1 MQVTTA
7 SYLRRFSFNFRGG
20 RHDNIIINCP
30 RSSVDRRT
38 ADMAVQFWLGL
49 FPKRNYRISRRCAD
63 NPVFNG
69 TVINLDLLMRRLRSN
84 FYATASDLN

>member
-7 SYLRRFSFNFRGG
+7 SYLPRFSFNFRGG

-30 RSSVDRRT
+30 RSSGDRRI

-49 FPKRNYRISRRCAD
+49 FPQWNYRISCGCAA

-69 TVINLDLLMRRLRSN
+69 PAINLNQLMRRLYSA
-84 FYATASDLN
+84 FATASDLE